1 MNQRRQNK
9 QGVRGVYLLVF
20 MGCLIFTSSVWSFQ
34 EDQNL
39 HRLGRRYIRSRKWER
54 AIQTLGMLLNTYP
67 DSHYADDAQF
77 WIGFCYE
84 QIPGKA
90 NISLEHYQRVID
102 AYPESAWADD
112 AVIHQIVL
120 SKTLSEEGDEAARTF
135 LHNKV
140 ESSESSIR
148 YQAALALGEL
158 KEPSVLPIL
167 EEIAVGDDDGLAIQ
181 AIGILEGYS
190 DVLEERIKAV
200 PTAESISPVNASPP
214 LDDESKRFYSGLL
227 RQGNLWSEEV
237 LLKNGLYNVAPRG
250 EFDFYLTLENDWD
263 RKEWWRKFWATKDPT
278 PTTPENEAEVEFRR
292 RVIFSW
298 DNFGKDW
305 GKTQFDYPPWDARGE
320 LYIKYG
326 SPDHRD
332 RTETPGWEEWTYY
345 KLRTIFR
352 VSDYLTNRM
361 GDAIY
366 LNTVSRYLSS
376 RHRGTMRPQF
386 RRDAQFHFS
395 LPEWEDTKSIEG
407 LRLDVTSAEQ
417 EGSQTRVLLTY
428 WIPSK
433 NFRFRLDQDAYVSA
447 YRYRWVLYDEDY
459 HRISSQDSV
468 EEFSRVDKKDLR
480 QGEMTGTI
488 EFRVPGGSYHL
499 GLRIEDI
506 HSNRLGIYRKS
517 FTVRNKGVV
526 EK

>member
-1 MNQRRQNK
+1 
-9 QGVRGVYLLVF
+9 
-20 MGCLIFTSSVWSFQ
+20 
-34 EDQNL
+34 
-39 HRLGRRYIRSRKWER
+39 
-54 AIQTLGMLLNTYP
+54 
-67 DSHYADDAQF
+67 
-77 WIGFCYE
+77 
-84 QIPGKA
+84 
-90 NISLEHYQRVID
+90 
-102 AYPESAWADD
+102 
-112 AVIHQIVL
+112 
-120 SKTLSEEGDEAARTF
+120 
-135 LHNKV
+135 
-140 ESSESSIR
+140 
-148 YQAALALGEL
+148 
-158 KEPSVLPIL
+158 
-167 EEIAVGDDDGLAIQ
+167 
-181 AIGILEGYS
+181 
-190 DVLEERIKAV
+190 
-200 PTAESISPVNASPP
+200 
-214 LDDESKRFYSGLL
+214 
-227 RQGNLWSEEV
+227 
-237 LLKNGLYNVAPRG
+237 
-250 EFDFYLTLENDWD
+250 
-263 RKEWWRKFWATKDPT
+263 
-278 PTTPENEAEVEFRR
+278 
-292 RVIFSW
+292 
-298 DNFGKDW
+298 
-305 GKTQFDYPPWDARGE
+305 
-320 LYIKYG
+320 
-326 SPDHRD
+326 
-332 RTETPGWEEWTYY
+332 
-345 KLRTIFR
+345 
-352 VSDYLTNRM
+352 M

-517 FTVRNKGVV
+517 FTVRNKIVV